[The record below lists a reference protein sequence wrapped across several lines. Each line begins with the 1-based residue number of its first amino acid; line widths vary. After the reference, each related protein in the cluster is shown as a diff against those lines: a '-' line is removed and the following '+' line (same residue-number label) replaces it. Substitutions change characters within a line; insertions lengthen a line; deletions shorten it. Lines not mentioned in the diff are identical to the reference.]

1 MKLVIISVELIQS
14 TKGRQVLGV
23 AVPGPFDQTEI
34 EKRED
39 VLVYTTPVLHTA
51 VGVTGMVELKL
62 YVSFK
67 QLQESRR
74 S

>member
-1 MKLVIISVELIQS
+1 
-14 TKGRQVLGV
+14 V

-51 VGVTGMVELKL
+51 VEVTGMVELKL

-67 QLQESRR
+67 QL
-74 S
+74 

>member
-1 MKLVIISVELIQS
+1 
-14 TKGRQVLGV
+14 V

-51 VGVTGMVELKL
+51 VGVTGMVEVVCIFQAITGKSTKL
-62 YVSFK
+62 AYFK
-67 QLQESRR
+67 TMDVNGKNS
-74 S
+74 